1 MYVEPVRHCVRVMA
15 SRFGEALA
23 FALAALECGA
33 PSRPAADVTPH
44 ASDLRKPGSVDAE
57 CGDIP
62 DPSDACPL
70 LDGCPG
76 SGTETGHE
84 GDDGCPGP
92 GGIPSATDCVADES
106 RVAEI
111 ARQIRMRPG
120 LTSLRI
126 VSSVPGC
133 SELLRRGIERSGVG
147 SGALVAVTRGVE
159 DPCARWAHFEVAS
172 WEGRACQ

>member
-1 MYVEPVRHCVRVMA
+1 MA
-15 SRFGEALA
+15 SRFGGALA
-23 FALAALECGA
+23 FTLAALACGA
-33 PSRPAADVTPH
+33 PSRPAANVTPH

-70 LDGCPG
+70 LDSCPG
-76 SGTETGHE
+76 SGSDAGHE

-92 GGIPSATDCVADES
+92 AGIPSATDCLADES

-133 SELLRRGIERSGVG
+133 SELLRQGIERSGVG
-147 SGALVAVTRGVE
+147 TVALVAVTRGVE
-159 DPCARWAHFEVAS
+159 DPCARWAQFEVAS

>member
-1 MYVEPVRHCVRVMA
+1 MYGDRVRHGVRVMA
-15 SRFGEALA
+15 SRFGGALA
-23 FALAALECGA
+23 FTIAALACRA
-33 PSRPAADVTPH
+33 PSRPAADATPH
-44 ASDLRKPGSVDAE
+44 PSDLRKPGSVDAN

-76 SGTETGHE
+76 SGTDAGHE

-92 GGIPSATDCVADES
+92 GGIPSATDCLADES
-106 RVAEI
+106 RISEI
-111 ARQIRMRPG
+111 ARQIRKRPG

-126 VSSVPGC
+126 ASSVPGC

-147 SGALVAVTRGVE
+147 NVALVAVTRGVQ